1 MPSNKRQKE
10 LARRRAERQAAR
22 RAAERAR
29 RRKRRTI
36 LGLTIGGVAAAVVV
50 LLLVLTTLNDDD
62 KGSEALDD
70 PSATPTPSASAD
82 EEAFKKFPVA
92 CGAKRPKEAKP
103 QSFGDKP
110 PKMTID
116 KAKTYEMT
124 LKTSCGDIVVALDA
138 KNAPNTVNSFH
149 FLAGKDFYDGSICH
163 RMSDQPTFSFIQCG
177 DPSGTGAGDAPG
189 YKLAE
194 ENTEG
199 AKYERGTLA
208 MANTGQPTSTGS
220 QFFLLSKPA
229 TELPPNYT
237 VAGKITKGIEVLDKI
252 IKLGTDGAFDPSPGG
267 GHPKQ
272 AVYLE
277 DVTVKES

>member
-1 MPSNKRQKE
+1 VPSNKRQKE

-50 LLLVLTTLNDDD
+50 LLLVLTSLKDD
-62 KGSEALDD
+62 KGSQALD
-70 PSATPTPSASAD
+70 PSATPTPSASAA

-92 CGAKRPKEAKP
+92 CGGKRPKEAKA

-116 KAKTYEMT
+116 EAKSYTMT
-124 LKTSCGDIVVALDA
+124 LKTSCGDIVVDLDA
-138 KNAPNTVNSFH
+138 KNAPNTVNSFY

-177 DPSGTGAGDAPG
+177 DPTGTGAGDAPG

-194 ENTEG
+194 ENTK

-208 MANTGQPTSTGS
+208 MANTGQPTSTGG

-237 VAGKITKGIEVLDKI
+237 VAGKITKGLDVLDKI
-252 IKLGTDGAFDPSPGG
+252 IELGTDGAFDPSPGG

-277 DVTVKES
+277 DVVVKES

>member
-10 LARRRAERQAAR
+10 LARRRAERQSAR

-50 LLLVLTTLNDDD
+50 LLFVLTSLKDDD
-62 KGSEALDD
+62 GSEALDD
-70 PSATPTPSASAD
+70 PNATPTPTASTDA
-82 EEAFKKFPVA
+82 EAFKKFPVA
-92 CGAKRPKEAKP
+92 CGAERPKESKP

-116 KAKTYEMT
+116 KSKSYTMT
-124 LKTSCGDIVVALDA
+124 LETSCGDIVVALDA
-138 KNAPNTVNSFH
+138 ENAPNTVNSFN
-149 FLAGKDFYDGSICH
+149 FLASKDFYDGSICH

-177 DPSGTGAGDAPG
+177 DPSGTGAGEAPG

-208 MANTGQPTSTGS
+208 MANTGQPVSTGS
-220 QFFLLSKPA
+220 QFFLLNKPA

-237 VAGKITKGIEVLDKI
+237 VAGKITKGLDVLDKI
-252 IKLGTDGAFDPSPGG
+252 IALGTDGAFDPSPGG

>member
-29 RRKRRTI
+29 RRKRRTL
-36 LGLTIGGVAAAVVV
+36 LGLSIGGVAAAVV
-50 LLLVLTTLNDDD
+50 LLLVLVTALRDDD
-62 KGSEALDD
+62 GD
-70 PSATPTPSASAD
+70 PTASPDETPTPSASTD
-82 EEAFKKFPVA
+82 ENAFKAYPVA
-92 CGAKRPKEAKP
+92 CGGERPKEPKA
-103 QSFGDKP
+103 QSFGNKA

-116 KAKTYEMT
+116 KTKKYEMT

-149 FLAGKDFYDGSICH
+149 FLAGKNFYDGSICH
-163 RMSDQPTFSFIQCG
+163 RMSDQETFAFLQCG
-177 DPSGTGAGDAPG
+177 DPTGTGAGQAPG
-189 YKLAE
+189 YTLAE

-199 AKYERGTLA
+199 AKYTRGTLA
-208 MANTGQPTSTGS
+208 MANTGQPKSTGS
-220 QFFLLSKPA
+220 QFFLMAKDA
-229 TELPPNYT
+229 TSLPPNYT
-237 VAGKITKGIEVLDKI
+237 VAGEITKGLDVLDKI
-252 IKLGTDGAFDPSPGG
+252 IAVGTDGAFEPSPGG

-277 DVTVKES
+277 DVTVKEK